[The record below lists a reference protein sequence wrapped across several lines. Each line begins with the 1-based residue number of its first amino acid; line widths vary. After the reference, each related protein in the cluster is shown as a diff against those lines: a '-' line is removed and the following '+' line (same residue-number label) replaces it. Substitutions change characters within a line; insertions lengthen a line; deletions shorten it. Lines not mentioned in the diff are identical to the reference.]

1 MTALTDQLRIAFQE
15 GEKQGR
21 KGEQLKIATDS
32 RGGNQWDD
40 MSGYGSDWPGTM
52 KDQMKDEPGTDPAEI
67 FEQLELPLDTVKRLK
82 ELMIAGGVL
91 LPGETPSGGKGG
103 LGSMNKNQLERW
115 IKENGITG
123 PGADKIRNKWKNL
136 GPNLP
141 LAHNMKP
148 GPASGIADQIMIQQ
162 QKLYNSGKPGDKK
175 KALELLKIHA
185 DMINLPKA

>member
-1 MTALTDQLRIAFQE
+1 MAKLKGKKKSKKSQLQLASDALYPSYGDSWKNEIDGYKDPKSGDVLFN
-15 GEKQGR
+15 EK
-21 KGEQLKIATDS
+21 
-32 RGGNQWDD
+32 
-40 MSGYGSDWPGTM
+40 
-52 KDQMKDEPGTDPAEI
+52 
-67 FEQLELPLDTVKRLK
+67 ELPGGDKQLGFEFLVKQLLIKRNKKL
-82 ELMIAGGVL
+82 AGVL
-91 LPGETPSGGKGG
+91 LPGETPAGGKGG
-103 LGSMNKNQLERW
+103 LGSMNRDQLERW